1 MEAARDDVLAFLHVP
16 QENWRKIWSSN
27 PLERLKVAPIG
38 ALGSAVIKRRTNV
51 VGIFPNDTAMV
62 RLVGSQ
68 LLEQQAM
75 WFLALMI
82 ALDGGSMAIV

>member
-1 MEAARDDVLAFLHVP
+1 
-16 QENWRKIWSSN
+16 
-27 PLERLKVAPIG
+27 
-38 ALGSAVIKRRTNV
+38 
-51 VGIFPNDTAMV
+51 MV